1 MRKTLLLSGI
11 VLSSL
16 LFLCSEAQS
25 RSHYRSSSLP
35 GAIPPQGERVIVVS
49 PRTHAWGAYT
59 SDGRLVRSGLASA
72 GSHYCR
78 DIHRPCRTRV
88 GSFRI
93 FYMGDGSCYSTR
105 YPLPHGGAPM
115 PYCMY
120 FSGNQAL
127 HGSPHV
133 VNGNISHGCVR
144 MHPSD
149 ARWLRYNFASY
160 GTRVVV
166 LPY

>member
-11 VLSSL
+11 ILSSL
-16 LFLCSEAQS
+16 IYFPAAQS
-25 RSHYRSSSLP
+25 RSMPLP
-35 GAIPPQGERVIVVS
+35 GAIKPPGQHVIVINH
-49 PRTHAWGAYT
+49 RTHAWGAYMPN
-59 SDGRLVRSGLASA
+59 GRLVRYGLASA

-78 DIHRPCRTRV
+78 DIRRPCRTKV

-93 FYMGDGSCYSTR
+93 FHMGDGGCYSSR

-115 PYCMY
+115 PFCMY
-120 FSGNQAL
+120 FNGNQAL

-133 VNGNISHGCVR
+133 VRGNISHGCVR
-144 MHPSD
+144 MRTSD
-149 ARWLRYNFASY
+149 ARWLRFNFATY

-166 LPY
+166 WPY